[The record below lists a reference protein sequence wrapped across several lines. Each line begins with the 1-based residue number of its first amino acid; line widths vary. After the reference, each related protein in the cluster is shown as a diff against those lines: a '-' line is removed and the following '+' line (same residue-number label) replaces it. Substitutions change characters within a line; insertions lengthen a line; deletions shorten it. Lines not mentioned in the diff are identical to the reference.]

1 MSRTDPLARLTRVL
15 SRLPG
20 IGRRSGERI
29 ALRLVTGG
37 PALVGELMEA
47 LEEVRDRVVLCRICG
62 NITTRGAEVC
72 DLCSDSRRANGSL
85 CVVEDPAALALM
97 EKSGGF
103 RGRYH
108 VLHGKLSP
116 MRGQGAEQIRARALV
131 ERVRQEEVREVI
143 LALDTDTESDA
154 TASYVQDL
162 LREEGVQVFRLGFG
176 LPAGSGI
183 AYSDAVTL
191 MRAMEGKRPV
201 A

>member
-1 MSRTDPLARLTRVL
+1 MNRIDPLARLTRVL

-37 PALVGELMEA
+37 PGLVGELLEA

-62 NITTRGAEVC
+62 NIAMRGAEAC
-72 DLCSDSRRANGSL
+72 DLCSDPRRDNGSL
-85 CVVEDPAALALM
+85 CVVEDPAALALI

-116 MRGQGAEQIRARALV
+116 MRGQGAEQIRSRALV
-131 ERVRQEEVREVI
+131 ERVRMEQVREVI

-154 TASYVQDL
+154 TASYLHDML
-162 LREEGVQVFRLGFG
+162 SGGGVQVFRLGFG

-191 MRAMEGKRPV
+191 MRAMEGKQPV